1 MSGVVHRSADDEP
14 PPYVPLAC
22 LGDAAPTTSRGA
34 WIQRVGRVARA
45 FTDADVAALAARGV
59 RSSPKRGAV
68 VLCHSGNLERHGFLL
83 QHEGF
88 RLSGDREG
96 AAPATAYPRYRP
108 PPLRQCA
115 ACFACVPPGAAV
127 CPACAAPAPAPPLPE
142 ERPAVEL
149 RRADPSATP
158 PDTDDQ
164 RAEFLRAQWGRW
176 SSARDAGRT
185 YSVWWP
191 AARYRARYGSWPEFG
206 LNAAIA
212 RTHGAR
218 LTPPRKG
225 AKMEP

>member
-1 MSGVVHRSADDEP
+1 
-14 PPYVPLAC
+14 
-22 LGDAAPTTSRGA
+22 
-34 WIQRVGRVARA
+34 
-45 FTDADVAALAARGV
+45 VAALAARGV
-59 RSSPKRGAV
+59 RSSPKSGAV

-96 AAPATAYPRYRP
+96 AATAYPRYRP
-108 PPLRQCA
+108 PALRQCA
-115 ACFACVPPGAAV
+115 SCFACVPSGAAE

-142 ERPAVEL
+142 ERPSVEL
-149 RRADPSATP
+149 RRADPSTPP

-191 AARYRARYGSWPEFG
+191 AARYRARYGSWPDFG
-206 LNAAIA
+206 LNAAVA